1 LGFFGLFCTK
11 QPLLLFLLEL
21 CFGHWIYSRVRRC
34 RTFAG

>member
-21 CFGHWIYSRVRRC
+21 CFGHWIYSRVCRC